1 MRVLANDNLGLVTL
15 LSFSWGLAL
24 GAILLVFARALNRLK
39 VYALKGGFGRVQFVV
54 SDIVLMLSSFAS
66 MIPWGVS
73 IDIIDE
79 PRRYGLELVLLLAAS
94 LGGIVSAILLTPKSI
109 YQFK

>member
-1 MRVLANDNLGLVTL
+1 
-15 LSFSWGLAL
+15 
-24 GAILLVFARALNRLK
+24 
-39 VYALKGGFGRVQFVV
+39 
-54 SDIVLMLSSFAS
+54 